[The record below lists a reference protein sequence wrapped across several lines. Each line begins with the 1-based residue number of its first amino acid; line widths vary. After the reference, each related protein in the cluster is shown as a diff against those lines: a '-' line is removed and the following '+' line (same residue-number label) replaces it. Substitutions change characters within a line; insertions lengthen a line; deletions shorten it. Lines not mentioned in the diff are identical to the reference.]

1 MMING
6 LSVQTGPRLARF
18 IVFLL
23 TATLGSCNRPRS
35 APEYSFGYYNDT
47 GVEITDVRL
56 SWLANQVTHQD
67 GAGVLGTG
75 GSGAASH
82 EQPRPIPE
90 KATVA
95 WKTADGTGHSK
106 DVAVVEAVVDPS
118 NFSGTIFFKFT
129 AAGDVKVVP
138 ITYAQRDQL
147 AAQGKPAIP

>member
-1 MMING
+1 MYVG
-6 LSVQTGPRLARF
+6 SRLVWYSVLSLVLAA
-18 IVFLL
+18 V
-23 TATLGSCNRPRS
+23 SCNRLSGP
-35 APEYSFGYYNDT
+35 PEYSFGYYNDA
-47 GVEITDVRL
+47 GAEITDVR
-56 SWLANQVTHQD
+56 SDWRAKGTAYHD
-67 GAGVLGTG
+67 EAGILGVG
-75 GSGAASH
+75 GSGKASH